1 MAGKRLPDHFS
12 RHFVGCAIVVVSML
26 KQVLGLLLI
35 SASISFAETP
45 PVPVQAELLHP
56 IEAGHIKVG
65 DPVLAKVEVEWKGAQ
80 CHLRKGATLKGRVV
94 LENERTRT
102 ARASK
107 LALIFES
114 GECNGKDMKPIPLT
128 VAAMIAPSPQDT
140 NLFNEEQMPALSDA
154 VGLGLNGDSIAVSGN
169 GMRSVTQA
177 AQTVIFQPTQ
187 RKPPKAVM
195 PGQVLGMRNVKL
207 NVGTGP
213 EGSSIISDDHHN
225 LRLESG
231 LQFVLVPNVKA
242 RAASP
247 AAKIV
252 PTTVTTSASNV
263 ARTVPSV
270 PEFVD
275 TTEVCEPPQCSIAA
289 ATDTSLASPGSVS
302 AISIKN
308 LAYVSS
314 SNRDMYHF
322 DREAALS
329 YLGENQLLFTF
340 DPHELVPRI
349 GLSGPWR
356 TIRSVLI
363 DVKTEKIKRVE
374 DWLVPDG
381 GQYLWPIGSN
391 KVLVHI
397 GRQLRVYGP
406 GLRLEQSVVVNG
418 PLAFVAISPSS
429 KYFAVGVVQERHT
442 AAIHRQLEEAEGREP
457 EEDVEVRVLDA
468 EFRTL
473 ARVVRSSFD
482 APPVLSDE
490 GEIRIPTIGKNRW
503 RVVEQTWAGQRRVLA
518 EVRSTCRVSAKSLP
532 PDLLFITGCDQ
543 PSGTW
548 YRMLTSEGKPVLKG
562 HSSSE
567 ELGQLAEGRAAS
579 GLFAVAVTKASKSI
593 APEVAFRSNDLESE
607 HIVLYRANNGQ
618 KVLAVN
624 VASPIPTFQSFGI
637 SPSGDQLAVF
647 KSGEI
652 AFYSVPAT
660 GETAKQ

>member
-1 MAGKRLPDHFS
+1 MRNQ
-12 RHFVGCAIVVVSML
+12 I
-26 KQVLGLLLI
+26 LGVLLI
-35 SASISFAETP
+35 SASLSFAETP
-45 PVPVQAELLHP
+45 PVPVQAELLHA

-94 LENERTRT
+94 SENERTRT
-102 ARASK
+102 VRNSEIG
-107 LALIFES
+107 LLFES

-154 VGLGLNGDSIAVSGN
+154 VGLGLNGDSVAVSGN
-169 GMRSVTQA
+169 GMRSVLQA
-177 AQTVIFQPTQ
+177 GQTVIFQPTQ

-207 NVGTGP
+207 SVGTGP

-231 LQFVLVPNVKA
+231 LQFVLVPNV
-242 RAASP
+242 RANAVANP
-247 AAKIV
+247 TAKIAPASAV
-252 PTTVTTSASNV
+252 TTTTTSASNIP
-263 ARTVPSV
+263 RTVPSV
-270 PEFVD
+270 PEFAD
-275 TTEVCEPPQCSIAA
+275 TTEVCEPPQCSLAA
-289 ATDTSLASPGSVS
+289 ANDVSLASPGSVA

-308 LAYVSS
+308 LGYVSS

-329 YLGENQLLFTF
+329 YLGDNQLLFTF
-340 DPHELVPRI
+340 NPHELVPRE
-349 GLSGPWR
+349 GLSGNWR

-391 KVLVHI
+391 KVLAHI

-406 GLRLEQSVVVNG
+406 GLRLEQSLVVNG

-442 AAIHRQLEEAEGREP
+442 AAIHKQLEDAEGREP

-473 ARVVRSSFD
+473 ARVVRSSLD

-503 RVVEQTWAGQRRVLA
+503 RIVEQTWAGQRRVLA
-518 EVRSTCRVSAKSLP
+518 EVSSTCRVSAKSLP
-532 PDLLFITGCDQ
+532 PDLLFVTGCDQ

-567 ELGQLAEGRAAS
+567 ELGQLAEGRASS

-618 KVLAVN
+618 KVLAVS
-624 VASPIPTFQSFGI
+624 VASPIPTFQTFGI

-652 AFYSVPAT
+652 AFYSVPGNSEAT
-660 GETAKQ
+660 KQ